1 MKKIVLG
8 FLVIASLGL
17 AACGNNE
24 AQTSETK
31 ASSTVTTDTM
41 LTVKDSNGE
50 SVEVQQN
57 PEKVVVSLKSSPSS
71 IIRIS

>member
-24 AQTSETK
+24 TK
-31 ASSTVTTDTM
+31 RVKQQHQVLSPTDTM

-57 PEKVVVSLKSSPSS
+57 PERSCSVRQW
-71 IIRIS
+71 IIRYA